1 MTSKELYNYVME
13 ELEEF
18 GTIDCEKA
26 RYKYRTGGE
35 KWLKNISRSV
45 IKIWAPREASK
56 QLIGR
61 AAKLLYLELKNIVS

>member
-13 ELEEF
+13 EL
-18 GTIDCEKA
+18 GTIDCEKV
-26 RYKYRTGGE
+26 RYKYRFGGE

-45 IKIWAPREASK
+45 IELWAPCDASK